1 MCASSH
7 MMVYTSCQVRTIICD
22 DGRYHVRLQI
32 SGAPSYN
39 AFMDRNLISDE
50 AWDQLVKNML
60 RAEMMRRGMSYEQ
73 LVARLADLGVEENVL
88 NLRNKVARGRFT
100 ASFFTQCMIA
110 IGVNNLQIPSAAEA
124 VGDATGDHGAQ
135 ALAKTGSKRKG
146 SDSQ

>member
-7 MMVYTSCQVRTIICD
+7 MMVHTSCQVHTIVRD
-22 DGRYHVRLQI
+22 DGRYHVRLHF

-39 AFMDRNLISDE
+39 ALMDRNLISDE
-50 AWDQLVKNML
+50 SWDQLVKNML

-73 LVARLADLGVEENVL
+73 LVKRLADLGIEENVL

-110 IGVNNLQIPSAAEA
+110 IGVSNLQIPTAAEV
-124 VGDATGDHGAQ
+124 VGDAVGDHGAQ
-135 ALAKTGSKRKG
+135 MLARKAKKPSNG
-146 SDSQ
+146 QD